1 MAVLAVTLL
10 AVSALVAGAF
20 AGAAR
25 TAGQADPAT
34 TRTVVVQPGDT
45 LWDIATAA
53 LPSADP
59 RSTIDAIEDL
69 NGLDAADGVTPG
81 LHLVVP
87 AD

>member
-10 AVSALVAGAF
+10 ALSALVVGAF
-20 AGAAR
+20 TGAAS
-25 TAGQADPAT
+25 TAGQADRAT

-45 LWDIATAA
+45 MWDIAVAA

-81 LHLVVP
+81 LRLVVP